1 MGQFLARLGFLAVS
15 VLTFYVGWTL
25 ASFIFLLCATH
36 GYYRV
41 CAISRNIWCGVLP
54 HFFWSNNKPHD
65 YKNYF
70 SYFRLRL
77 SCGLRFLFMRET
89 LSDISEQD
97 SFQVSFSDFFS
108 ANNESNNSDLQYSHL
123 YGEWKEGNSNEWK
136 VSK

>member
-1 MGQFLARLGFLAVS
+1 
-15 VLTFYVGWTL
+15 
-25 ASFIFLLCATH
+25 
-36 GYYRV
+36 
-41 CAISRNIWCGVLP
+41 
-54 HFFWSNNKPHD
+54 
-65 YKNYF
+65 
-70 SYFRLRL
+70 
-77 SCGLRFLFMRET
+77 MRET